1 MRGRARDTGPRSRV
15 AKGAGARDCVPRLDA
30 ERILRV
36 VREGARQQG
45 HLLLAVDSARPAA
58 YGTKRRVPVGIGDL
72 QLVMAIP
79 FADLRLVVIA
89 AQTLNIVA
97 ASTMVSVS
105 VNVEV

>member
-1 MRGRARDTGPRSRV
+1 
-15 AKGAGARDCVPRLDA
+15 
-30 ERILRV
+30 
-36 VREGARQQG
+36 
-45 HLLLAVDSARPAA
+45 LLLAVDSARPAA

-97 ASTMVSVS
+97 ANTIVSVS